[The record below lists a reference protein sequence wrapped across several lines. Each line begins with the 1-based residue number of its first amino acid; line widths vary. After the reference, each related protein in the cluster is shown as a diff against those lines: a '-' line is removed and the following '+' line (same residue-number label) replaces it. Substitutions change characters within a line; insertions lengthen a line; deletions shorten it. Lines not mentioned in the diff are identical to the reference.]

1 MTKLAKSK
9 TLDMMYNLT
18 SDPYELTNMLGDK
31 GDSASDEVIGKAEHL
46 KALLIE
52 WMQRMDGPYSVYSNP
67 KYNLG
72 EGAGDI
78 QEIKKR
84 RTWRAV
90 PYWQSDPVLSFGP
103 AVKTLRGT
111 RVRNEFLYVGRTL
124 SSQQALD
131 ISGIAVRGP
140 QGRFFA
146 VDKTNATIAG
156 KGYTRIRVSMVLPSN
171 FKTSGVKAWVV
182 FNTTTA
188 GLKRIPIVLQQ

>member
-1 MTKLAKSK
+1 
-9 TLDMMYNLT
+9 MMYNLS
-18 SDPYELTNMLGDK
+18 SDPFEQTNMLGGK

-52 WMQRMDGPYSVYSNP
+52 WMQRMDGPQNVYSSP

-90 PYWQSDPVLSFGP
+90 PFWQSDTVLSFGP

-111 RVRNEFLYVGRTL
+111 RVRNEFLYVGRTEG
-124 SSQQALD
+124 SKQALD
-131 ISGIAVRGP
+131 ITSISVRGP
-140 QGRFFA
+140 HDRFFV
-146 VDKTNATIAG
+146 VDATNGTISG
-156 KGYTRIRVSMVLPSN
+156 KGYMRIRVTMVLPSN
-171 FKTSGVKAWVV
+171 FKAVGVNAWVTL
-182 FNTTTA
+182 NTTTA
-188 GLKRIPIVLQQ
+188 GFRKIPILLE